1 MILIEILS
9 RRGFYP
15 PPEIFDIFFRHSIVS
30 PFIQGIHDHKNRI
43 KISVNA
49 ERGKDAIT
57 AVRVASVGDA
67 RADTAEIVAVVEVR
81 AAEPPPL
88 VG

>member
-1 MILIEILS
+1 M
-9 RRGFYP
+9 
-15 PPEIFDIFFRHSIVS
+15 
-30 PFIQGIHDHKNRI
+30 HDHKNGI

-49 ERGKDAIT
+49 ERGKDAIS

-67 RADTAEIVAVVEVR
+67 RADTAESVAVVVVR